1 VVDDADLALDLD
13 QPDDLLHPRVQQAV
27 ATALG
32 TGTAGAGGA
41 GGAGDSAAGDG
52 TVQP

>member
-27 ATALG
+27 AAALD
-32 TGTAGAGGA
+32 TELP
-41 GGAGDSAAGDG
+41 GDG
-52 TVQP
+52 TVQPR